1 MQEEISLRELIEI
14 LLKGKKL
21 IAVITVIAIVLT
33 CVVNFLVLDPVYE
46 ARAILVA
53 SSLNSKNQNQSAS
66 QGIEELNSK
75 NQNQSASQG
84 IEELL
89 DSISQYPQ
97 LSLEAYKE
105 QIKNPQILDQVI
117 EELNLDEKDINRVNL
132 RDMITLNTIQNT
144 NLITISVKNSDPALA
159 ADIANTVAKKFT
171 AHITEIAKSQADKS
185 SNYIKT
191 QMEIEKENLDAALLE
206 YKNYLAQP
214 KGLLELQK
222 EVDSKTDLITQYKN
236 DLLNTE
242 IEENKII
249 ASLEAAKR
257 ELANT
262 SEKIILKKTIAD
274 DTLLSQYIGE
284 KGNSSIGDVLNID
297 LESEEINEVYTY
309 LKNQISD
316 LEIKLSEIRA
326 QKEALSKAIE
336 TTANELEVLQVELA
350 EKQHQD
356 RIMKQKVDFAQS
368 TYEAFLNKY
377 EETRILKS
385 SDIGEASIII
395 ASPAVEPL
403 TPVGPKKM
411 LNMAIAAVLGL
422 MIGVIV
428 VFFKEYWQKSGN
440 AINNTNISLD

>member
-1 MQEEISLRELIEI
+1 MEEISLRELIEI
-14 LLKGKKL
+14 LLKGKTQIAL
-21 IAVITVIAIVLT
+21 ITIVAILASGVIS
-33 CVVNFLVLDPVYE
+33 FLVLDPVYE
-46 ARAILVA
+46 AKTILIA
-53 SSLNSKNQNQSAS
+53 SGVNAKAQPQPEARN
-66 QGIEELNSK
+66 
-75 NQNQSASQG
+75 

-89 DSISQYPQ
+89 DSMSQYPQ
-97 LSLEAYKE
+97 MSIEAYKE

-117 EELNLDEKDINRVNL
+117 EELNLDENGISRVNL
-132 RDMITLNTIQNT
+132 RNMIDLNTIQNT
-144 NLITISVKNSDPALA
+144 NLITISVKNNDPVLA
-159 ADIANTVAKKFT
+159 ADIANTVARKFT

-316 LEIKLSEIRA
+316 LEIELSEIRA

-336 TTANELEVLQVELA
+336 TTANELETLQVELA
-350 EKQHQD
+350 EKQYQD
-356 RIMKQKVDFAQS
+356 KIMKQKVDFAQS

-403 TPVGPKKM
+403 TPVGPRKT
-411 LNMAIAAVLGL
+411 LNMAIAAVLGF
-422 MIGVIV
+422 MIGVFV
-428 VFFKEYWQKSGN
+428 VFFKEYWTSTSPIINKSSIK
-440 AINNTNISLD
+440 A

>member
-21 IAVITVIAIVLT
+21 IAIITAVAIIASGIIS
-33 CVVNFLVLDPVYE
+33 FLVLDPVYE
-46 ARAILVA
+46 AKTVLMA
-53 SSLNSKNQNQSAS
+53 SGINTKSQSLNGGQN
-66 QGIEELNSK
+66 
-75 NQNQSASQG
+75 

-89 DSISQYPQ
+89 DSMSQYPQ
-97 LSLEAYKE
+97 MSIEAYKE

-117 EELNLDEKDINRVNL
+117 TELNLEEKEISRVSL
-132 RDMITLNTIQNT
+132 RDMITLSTIQNT
-144 NLITISVKNSDPALA
+144 NLITISVKNNDPALA

-191 QMEIEKENLDAALLE
+191 QMEIEKENLDAVLLE
-206 YKNYLAQP
+206 YKNYLSQP

-222 EVDSKTDLITQYKN
+222 EVNSKTDLITQYKN
-236 DLLNTE
+236 DLLNAE
-242 IEENKII
+242 IEENKIM
-249 ASLEAAKR
+249 ASLVAAKK

-262 SEKIILKKTIAD
+262 SEKIILKKSIAD
-274 DTLLSQYIGE
+274 DYLLSQYVGE
-284 KGNSSIGDVLNID
+284 KGNNSIENVLNIE

-309 LKNQISD
+309 LKNQIND
-316 LEIKLSEIRA
+316 FEIQLSEIRA
-326 QKEALSKAIE
+326 RKEALYKAIE
-336 TTANELEVLQVELA
+336 TTANELETLQVELA

-356 RIMKQKVDFAQS
+356 KIMKQKIDFAQS

-403 TPVGPKKM
+403 TPVGPRKM
-411 LNMAIAAVLGL
+411 LNMAIGAVLGL
-422 MIGVIV
+422 MIGVFAA
-428 VFFKEYWQKSGN
+428 FFIEYWKTSGEEMKKSSVTIG
-440 AINNTNISLD
+440 